1 MKMCTNLCTAV
12 LFIVDK
18 NGNNKNVLLITSVDL
33 NGIMQSEKKKANLK
47 RSHTIHFH
55 LYDTIVM
62 TKL

>member
-12 LFIVDK
+12 LFMVDK

-33 NGIMQSEKKKANLK
+33 NGIMQSEKKANLK
-47 RSHTIHFH
+47 RSHTVHFH
-55 LYDTIVM
+55 LDDTIVM

>member
-33 NGIMQSEKKKANLK
+33 NGIMQSEKKKPTSK
-47 RSHTIHFH
+47 GHI
-55 LYDTIVM
+55 LYISIYM
-62 TKL
+62 TLL